1 MDPINIIVG
10 LNVIATFAANFSTA
24 NKNLKSTLTEVREK
38 PKTFLQ
44 KFPLVV
50 SSFTLLALIFGVFQ
64 IGTLEYS
71 EELKTP
77 RLIGLIVYLIFS
89 WLQIISFKKLDTNY
103 SQEVVIKKNHQLVTA
118 GIYSVIRHPQYLS
131 QILLDLGSGLAVMS
145 YVVLPLAIIEIP
157 VLIMRAVL
165 EDKLHN
171 KYFGEKFTAY
181 KKKSGFFFPFI
192 G

>member
-1 MDPINIIVG
+1 MDPINIIAG

-89 WLQIISFKKLDTNY
+89 WLQILSFKKLSDNY
-103 SQEVVIKKNHQLVTA
+103 SQEVVIKRNHQLVTT

-131 QILLDLGSGLAVMS
+131 QMLLDIGSGLAVMS
-145 YVVLPLAIIEIP
+145 YIVLPLAIIEIP
-157 VLIMRAVL
+157 ILIMRAAL

-171 KYFGEKFTAY
+171 KYFREKFTAY

>member
-1 MDPINIIVG
+1 MDPINIIAG

-89 WLQIISFKKLDTNY
+89 WLQILSFKKLDDNY
-103 SQEVVIKKNHQLVTA
+103 SQEIVIKKNHQLVTT

-131 QILLDLGSGLAVMS
+131 QMLLDIGGGLAVMS
-145 YVVLPLAIIEIP
+145 YIVLPLAIIEIP
-157 VLIMRAVL
+157 ILIMRATL

>member
-1 MDPINIIVG
+1 MDSINIIAG

-24 NKNLKSTLTEVREK
+24 NKNLKSSLTEVREK
-38 PKTFLQ
+38 PKSFLQ
-44 KFPLVV
+44 KFPLII
-50 SSFTLLALIFGVFQ
+50 SSFTLLALILGVFQ

-71 EELKTP
+71 DEIKTQ
-77 RLIGLIVYLIFS
+77 RLIGLIIYLIFS
-89 WLQIISFKKLDTNY
+89 WLQILSFKKLGDNY
-103 SQEVVIKKNHQLVTA
+103 SQEVVIKKNHRLVTN
-118 GIYSVIRHPQYLS
+118 GIYSAIRHPQYLS
-131 QILLDLGSGLAVMS
+131 QIFLDIGGGLVVMS
-145 YVVLPLAIIEIP
+145 YLVLPLAIIEIP
-157 VLIMRAVL
+157 ILIMRAAL

>member
-1 MDPINIIVG
+1 MDPINIIAG
-10 LNVIATFAANFSTA
+10 LNVLATFAANFSTA
-24 NKNLKSTLTEVREK
+24 NKNLKSALTEVREK

-50 SSFTLLALIFGVFQ
+50 SSFTLLVLILGVFQ

-71 EELKTP
+71 DELKTP

-89 WLQIISFKKLDTNY
+89 WLQILSFKKLDNNY
-103 SQEVVIKKNHQLVTA
+103 SQEIVIKKNHQLVTT
-118 GIYSVIRHPQYLS
+118 GIYSIIRHPQYLS
-131 QILLDLGSGLAVMS
+131 QILLDIGGGLAVMS
-145 YVVLPLAIIEIP
+145 YFVIPLAIIEIP
-157 VLIMRAVL
+157 ILIMRAAL

>member
-44 KFPLVV
+44 KFPLII
-50 SSFTLLALIFGVFQ
+50 SSFTLLALMLGVFQ
-64 IGTLEYS
+64 IAALEYS
-71 EELKTP
+71 AELKTP
-77 RLIGLIVYLIFS
+77 RLVGLVVYLIFS
-89 WLQIISFKKLDTNY
+89 WLQILSFKKLGDNY
-103 SQEVVIKKNHQLVTA
+103 SQEIVIKKNHQLVTS
-118 GIYSVIRHPQYLS
+118 GIYSAIRHPQYLS
-131 QILLDLGSGLAVMS
+131 QILLDIGGGLAVMS
-145 YVVLPLAIIEIP
+145 YIVLPLTVIEIP
-157 VLIMRAVL
+157 ILIMRAVL
-165 EDKLHN
+165 EDKLHG

-181 KKKSGFFFPFI
+181 KKKSGFLFPFI

>member
-1 MDPINIIVG
+1 MDPINIIAG

-89 WLQIISFKKLDTNY
+89 WVQILSFKKLSDNY
-103 SQEVVIKKNHQLVTA
+103 SQEVVIKRNHQLVTT
-118 GIYSVIRHPQYLS
+118 GI
-131 QILLDLGSGLAVMS
+131 
-145 YVVLPLAIIEIP
+145 
-157 VLIMRAVL
+157 
-165 EDKLHN
+165 
-171 KYFGEKFTAY
+171 
-181 KKKSGFFFPFI
+181 
-192 G
+192 

>member
-44 KFPLVV
+44 KFPLII
-50 SSFTLLALIFGVFQ
+50 SSFTLLALMLGVFQ
-64 IGTLEYS
+64 IGALEYS
-71 EELKTP
+71 AELKTP
-77 RLIGLIVYLIFS
+77 RLVGLVVYLIFS
-89 WLQIISFKKLDTNY
+89 WLQILSFKKLGDNY
-103 SQEVVIKKNHQLVTA
+103 SQEIVIKKNHQLVTS
-118 GIYSVIRHPQYLS
+118 GIYSAIRHPQYLS
-131 QILLDLGSGLAVMS
+131 QILLDIGGGLAVMS
-145 YVVLPLAIIEIP
+145 YIVLPLTVIEIP
-157 VLIMRAVL
+157 ILIMRAVL
-165 EDKLHN
+165 EDKLHG

-181 KKKSGFFFPFI
+181 KKKSGFLFPFI